1 MFLSR
6 FGVRKVI
13 EMFFFFSEW
22 VICVDRGEEVFGDVM
37 FLRRNLDRNL
47 VCYSLFVSACVFF
60 FLHRFSS
67 SAFFFFFYPSN
78 AYQRRQSNNSI
89 IFMSFNWDV
98 VVVVVVAVGSV
109 LFLRDMLLCCVFFS
123 VLFFYICLSPSL
135 PLSLDISLRF
145 FCLCMRFSAYCLM
158 HGHYL
163 LWCPILSF
171 RSFYFSSISSLFLF
185 LNRMVCITYIYI
197 HTSIHPYIHPDT
209 ASYDHT
215 HTSPQPSSYIHHHIH
230 ISFLPSF
237 LRFVSPLLY
246 FFYFFYCF
254 FLFYLFFFSR
264 FQTSN

>member
-1 MFLSR
+1 M
-6 FGVRKVI
+6 
-13 EMFFFFSEW
+13 
-22 VICVDRGEEVFGDVM
+22 DRGEEVFGDVM

-145 FCLCMRFSAYCLM
+145 FASMRFSAYRLM

-171 RSFYFSSISSLFLF
+171 RSLYFSSISSLFLF